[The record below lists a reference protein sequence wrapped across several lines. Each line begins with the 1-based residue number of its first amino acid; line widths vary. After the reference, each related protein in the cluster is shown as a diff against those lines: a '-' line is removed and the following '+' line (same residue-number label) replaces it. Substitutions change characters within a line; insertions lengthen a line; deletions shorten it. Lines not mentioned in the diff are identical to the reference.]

1 MEKGLEKVPNFFV
14 IKNGVVLNKQ
24 VFESKES
31 AQEFCG
37 ADASIVEI
45 TDENAAVREGYL
57 WDGASFTYAEPVFNM
72 DSEPVTEE

>member
-24 VFESKES
+24 VFESKEN

-45 TDENAAVREGYL
+45 TDENAEVREGYL
-57 WDGASFTYAEPVFNM
+57 WDGTSFTYAEPVFSM
-72 DSEPVTEE
+72 DPELAVEE